1 MTIAAIATPLGEGGI
16 GIVRISG
23 PQSVEIAEKIFHAK
37 STKKL
42 QQHSHQLIYGTIV
55 DAQNAAI
62 DEALV
67 VYMRAPNSYTAE
79 DVVEI
84 QAHSSI
90 AGLQKILALV
100 LENGARLATPGEF
113 TQRAFLN
120 GRLDL
125 AQAEAVLDII
135 KSRTQAAL
143 KLAMRQH
150 KGLLSKKISS
160 YRQLLKDIVVQLEA
174 VIDYPEEDIEDLTA
188 QEVRQKLQGLQGQLQ
203 ELLASAKVGK
213 VLKEGLR
220 VVISGRPNVG
230 KSSLLNLLLQE
241 ERAIVSD
248 IAGTTRDVI
257 EEKLVVAGI
266 PIVLVDT
273 AGIRQTEDVIEKIG
287 VEKSY
292 LNIKNADLS
301 LLMLDA
307 AQGLTPED
315 EQLLATVADNEYLI
329 LINKIDSS
337 LDLTK
342 IKAQLAQYEQ
352 QRIIYLSVLTGAGL
366 DTFKEQ
372 LSKLVFGASGQILE
386 DNVYIQNV
394 RHEQLLQLAAQHLQE
409 ALQALKMGISLDCV
423 VIDVR
428 LCIEHLGC
436 ITGESVQDE
445 IINEIFSRFC
455 IGK

>member
-16 GIVRISG
+16 GIVRLSG
-23 PQSVEIAEKIFHAK
+23 NKSLAIVEKIFQPA
-37 STKKL
+37 SSKKL
-42 QQHSHQLIYGTIV
+42 KNNSHCLIYGTIIEPNG
-55 DAQNAAI
+55 QAI

-67 VYMRAPNSYTAE
+67 VYMRGPHSYTAE

-90 AGLQKILALV
+90 AGLQKILSLV
-100 LENGARLATPGEF
+100 LANGARLANPGEF

-125 AQAEAVLDII
+125 TQAEAVLDII
-135 KSRTQAAL
+135 KSRTQASL

-188 QEVRQKLQGLQGQLQ
+188 QDVSVKLQALQTQLQ
-203 ELLASAKVGK
+203 ELLDSAKVGK

-220 VVISGRPNVG
+220 VVITGQPNVG

-241 ERAIVSD
+241 ERAIVSN

-257 EEKLVVAGI
+257 EEKLIVAGI

-273 AGIRQTEDVIEKIG
+273 AGIRETEDVIEKIG
-287 VEKSY
+287 VAKSY
-292 LNIKNADLS
+292 SNIESADLV

-307 AQGLTPED
+307 SQGLNADD
-315 EQLLATVADNEYLI
+315 EKLLAAIGEQEYFVLV
-329 LINKIDSS
+329 NKIDVPA
-337 LDLTK
+337 DLEK
-342 IKAQLAQYEQ
+342 IKSQLALYKPKKT
-352 QRIIYLSVLTGAGL
+352 IYLSLVTGEGMAE
-366 DTFKEQ
+366 FKEQ
-372 LSKLVFGASGQILE
+372 LTQQVFGSSGQLLE

-394 RHEQLLQLAAQHLQE
+394 RHEQLLQTAAQHLQE
-409 ALQALKMGISLDCV
+409 AEQALQLGISLDCA
-423 VIDVR
+423 VIDLR
-428 LCIEHLGC
+428 LCIDNLGC

>member
-16 GIVRISG
+16 GIVRLSG
-23 PQSVEIAEKIFHAK
+23 NKSLAIVEKIFQPA
-37 STKKL
+37 SSKKIKNN
-42 QQHSHQLIYGTIV
+42 SHCLIYGTIIEPNG
-55 DAQNAAI
+55 QAI

-67 VYMRAPNSYTAE
+67 VYMRGPHSYTAE

-90 AGLQKILALV
+90 AGLQKILSLV
-100 LENGARLATPGEF
+100 LANGARLANPGEF

-125 AQAEAVLDII
+125 TQAEAVLDII
-135 KSRTQAAL
+135 KSRTQASL

-188 QEVRQKLQGLQGQLQ
+188 QDVSAKLQALQTQLQ
-203 ELLASAKVGK
+203 ELLDSAKVGK

-220 VVISGRPNVG
+220 VVITGQPNVG

-241 ERAIVSD
+241 ERAIVSN

-257 EEKLVVAGI
+257 EEKLIVAGI

-273 AGIRQTEDVIEKIG
+273 AGIRETEDVIEKIG
-287 VEKSY
+287 VAKSY
-292 LNIKNADLS
+292 SNIESADLV

-307 AQGLTPED
+307 SQGLNADD
-315 EQLLATVADNEYLI
+315 EKLLAAIGEQEYFVLV
-329 LINKIDSS
+329 NKIDVPA
-337 LDLTK
+337 DLEK
-342 IKAQLAQYEQ
+342 IKSQLALYKPKKT
-352 QRIIYLSVLTGAGL
+352 IYLSLVTGEGMAE
-366 DTFKEQ
+366 FKEQ
-372 LSKLVFGASGQILE
+372 LTQQVFGSSGQLLE

-394 RHEQLLQLAAQHLQE
+394 RHEQLLQTAAQHLQE
-409 ALQALKMGISLDCV
+409 AEQALQLGISLDCA
-423 VIDVR
+423 VIDLR
-428 LCIEHLGC
+428 LCIDNLGC

>member
-16 GIVRISG
+16 GIVRLSG
-23 PQSVEIAEKIFHAK
+23 NKSLAIVEKIFQPA
-37 STKKL
+37 SSKKL
-42 QQHSHQLIYGTIV
+42 KNNSHCLIYGTIIEPNG
-55 DAQNAAI
+55 QAI

-67 VYMRAPNSYTAE
+67 VYMRGPHSYTAE

-90 AGLQKILALV
+90 AGLQKILSLV
-100 LENGARLATPGEF
+100 LANGARLANPGEF

-125 AQAEAVLDII
+125 TQAEAVLDII
-135 KSRTQAAL
+135 KSRTQASL

-188 QEVRQKLQGLQGQLQ
+188 QDVSAKLQALQTQLQ
-203 ELLASAKVGK
+203 ELLDSAKVGK

-220 VVISGRPNVG
+220 VVITGQPNVG

-241 ERAIVSD
+241 ERAIVSN

-257 EEKLVVAGI
+257 EEKLIVAGI

-273 AGIRQTEDVIEKIG
+273 AGIRETEDVIEKIG
-287 VEKSY
+287 VAKSY
-292 LNIKNADLS
+292 SNIESADLV

-307 AQGLTPED
+307 SQGLNADD
-315 EQLLATVADNEYLI
+315 EKLLAAIGEQEYFVLV
-329 LINKIDSS
+329 NKIDVQA
-337 LDLTK
+337 DLEK
-342 IKAQLAQYEQ
+342 IKSQLALYKPKKT
-352 QRIIYLSVLTGAGL
+352 IYLSLVTGEGMAE
-366 DTFKEQ
+366 FKEQ
-372 LSKLVFGASGQILE
+372 LTQQVFGSSGQLLE

-394 RHEQLLQLAAQHLQE
+394 RHEQLLQTAAQHLQE
-409 ALQALKMGISLDCV
+409 AEQALQLGISLDCA
-423 VIDVR
+423 VIDLR
-428 LCIEHLGC
+428 LCIDNLGC

>member
-16 GIVRISG
+16 GIVRLSG
-23 PQSVEIAEKIFHAK
+23 NKSLAIVEKIFQPA
-37 STKKL
+37 SSKKL
-42 QQHSHQLIYGTIV
+42 KNNSHCLIYGTIIEPNG
-55 DAQNAAI
+55 QAI

-67 VYMRAPNSYTAE
+67 VYMRGPHSYTAE

-90 AGLQKILALV
+90 AGLQKILSLV
-100 LENGARLATPGEF
+100 LANGARLANPGEF

-125 AQAEAVLDII
+125 TQAEAVLDII
-135 KSRTQAAL
+135 KSRTQASL

-188 QEVRQKLQGLQGQLQ
+188 QDVSAKLQALQTQLK
-203 ELLASAKVGK
+203 ELLDSAKVGK

-220 VVISGRPNVG
+220 VVITGQPNVG

-241 ERAIVSD
+241 ERAIVSN

-257 EEKLVVAGI
+257 EEKLIVAGI

-273 AGIRQTEDVIEKIG
+273 AGIRETEDVIEKIG
-287 VEKSY
+287 VAKSY
-292 LNIKNADLS
+292 SNIESADLV

-307 AQGLTPED
+307 SQGLNADD
-315 EQLLATVADNEYLI
+315 EKLLAAIGEQEYFVLV
-329 LINKIDSS
+329 NKIDVPA
-337 LDLTK
+337 DLEK
-342 IKAQLAQYEQ
+342 IKSQLALYKPKKT
-352 QRIIYLSVLTGAGL
+352 IYLSLVTGEGMAE
-366 DTFKEQ
+366 FKEQ
-372 LSKLVFGASGQILE
+372 LTQQVFGSSGQLLE

-394 RHEQLLQLAAQHLQE
+394 RHEQLLQTAAQHLQE
-409 ALQALKMGISLDCV
+409 ADQALQLGISLDCA
-423 VIDVR
+423 VIDLR
-428 LCIEHLGC
+428 LCIDNLGC

>member
-23 PQSVEIAEKIFHAK
+23 ADSLVIVEKIFQAT
-37 STKKL
+37 SKKDL
-42 QQHSHQLIYGTIV
+42 KNHSHQLIYGTIIDKQGQAV
-55 DAQNAAI
+55 

-67 VYMRAPNSYTAE
+67 AYMRGPHSYTAE

-84 QAHSSI
+84 QAHSSV
-90 AGLQKILALV
+90 ASMQKILGLV

-125 AQAEAVLDII
+125 AQAEAVIDII
-135 KSRTQAAL
+135 KSRTQASL

-174 VIDYPEEDIEDLTA
+174 VIDYPEEDIEELTTV
-188 QEVRQKLQGLQGQLQ
+188 EVLTKLQGLQEQIQALVD
-203 ELLASAKVGK
+203 SAKVGK

-220 VVISGRPNVG
+220 VVITGRPNVG

-266 PIVLVDT
+266 PVVLVDT
-273 AGIRQTEDVIEKIG
+273 AGIRETEDKIEKIG
-287 VEKSY
+287 VAKSY
-292 LNIKNADLS
+292 ANIESADLS
-301 LLMLDA
+301 LLMIDA
-307 AQGLTPED
+307 AVGLTKAD
-315 EQLLATVADNEYLI
+315 EELLRTIGENEYLL
-329 LINKIDSS
+329 LINKIDAQQ
-337 LDLTK
+337 DLQK
-342 IKAQLAQYEQ
+342 IRRQVAKYDEQ
-352 QRIIYLSVLTGAGL
+352 RVIYLSVLTGEGL
-366 DTFKEQ
+366 EEFKQ
-372 LSKLVFGASGQILE
+372 HLTKQVFGSSGQLLD

-394 RHEQLLQLAAQHLQE
+394 RHEQLLKVAAEYLQE
-409 ALQALKMGISLDCV
+409 AVQALQLGISLDCV
-423 VIDVR
+423 VIDLR
-428 LCIEHLGC
+428 LCIDNLGC

>member
-16 GIVRISG
+16 GIVRLSG
-23 PQSVEIAEKIFHAK
+23 NKSLAIVEKIFQPA
-37 STKKL
+37 SSKKL
-42 QQHSHQLIYGTIV
+42 KNNSHCLIYGTIIEPNG
-55 DAQNAAI
+55 QAI

-67 VYMRAPNSYTAE
+67 VYMRGPHSYTAE

-90 AGLQKILALV
+90 AGLQKILSLV
-100 LENGARLATPGEF
+100 LANGARLANPGEF

-125 AQAEAVLDII
+125 TQAEAVLDII
-135 KSRTQAAL
+135 KSRTQASL

-188 QEVRQKLQGLQGQLQ
+188 QDVSAKLQALQTQLQ
-203 ELLASAKVGK
+203 ELLDSAKVGK

-220 VVISGRPNVG
+220 VVITGQPNVG

-241 ERAIVSD
+241 ERAIVSN

-257 EEKLVVAGI
+257 EEKLIVAGI

-273 AGIRQTEDVIEKIG
+273 AGIRETEDVIEKIG
-287 VEKSY
+287 VAKSY
-292 LNIKNADLS
+292 SNIESADLV

-307 AQGLTPED
+307 SQGLNADD
-315 EQLLATVADNEYLI
+315 EKLLAAIGEQEYFVLV
-329 LINKIDSS
+329 NKIDVPA
-337 LDLTK
+337 DLEK
-342 IKAQLAQYEQ
+342 IKSQLALYKPKKT
-352 QRIIYLSVLTGAGL
+352 IYLSLVTGEGMAE
-366 DTFKEQ
+366 FKEQ
-372 LSKLVFGASGQILE
+372 LTQQVFGSSGQLLE

-394 RHEQLLQLAAQHLQE
+394 RHEQLLQTAAQHLQE
-409 ALQALKMGISLDCV
+409 AEQALQLGISLDCA
-423 VIDVR
+423 VIDLR
-428 LCIEHLGC
+428 LCIDNLGC

>member
-16 GIVRISG
+16 GIVRLSG
-23 PQSVEIAEKIFHAK
+23 NKSLAIVEKIFQPA
-37 STKKL
+37 SSKKL
-42 QQHSHQLIYGTIV
+42 KNNSHCLIYGTIIEPNG
-55 DAQNAAI
+55 QAI

-67 VYMRAPNSYTAE
+67 VYMRGPHSYTAE

-90 AGLQKILALV
+90 AGLQKILSLV
-100 LENGARLATPGEF
+100 LANGARLANPGEF

-125 AQAEAVLDII
+125 TQAEAVLDII
-135 KSRTQAAL
+135 KSRTQASL

-188 QEVRQKLQGLQGQLQ
+188 QDVSAKLQALQTQLQ
-203 ELLASAKVGK
+203 ELLDSAKVGK

-220 VVISGRPNVG
+220 VVITGQPNVG

-241 ERAIVSD
+241 ERAIVSN
-248 IAGTTRDVI
+248 IAATTRDVI
-257 EEKLVVAGI
+257 EEKLIVAGI

-273 AGIRQTEDVIEKIG
+273 AGIRETEDVIEKIG
-287 VEKSY
+287 VAKSY
-292 LNIKNADLS
+292 SNIESADLV

-307 AQGLTPED
+307 SQGLNADD
-315 EQLLATVADNEYLI
+315 EKLLAAIGEQEYFVLV
-329 LINKIDSS
+329 NKIDVPA
-337 LDLTK
+337 DLEK
-342 IKAQLAQYEQ
+342 IKSQLALYKPKKT
-352 QRIIYLSVLTGAGL
+352 IYLSLVTGEGMAE
-366 DTFKEQ
+366 FKEQ
-372 LSKLVFGASGQILE
+372 LTQQVFGSSGQLLE

-394 RHEQLLQLAAQHLQE
+394 RHEQLLQTAAQHLQE
-409 ALQALKMGISLDCV
+409 AEQALQLGISLDCA
-423 VIDVR
+423 VIDLR
-428 LCIEHLGC
+428 LCIDNLGC

>member
-16 GIVRISG
+16 GIVRLSG
-23 PQSVEIAEKIFHAK
+23 NKSLAIVEKIFQPA
-37 STKKL
+37 SSKKL
-42 QQHSHQLIYGTIV
+42 KNNSHCLIYGTIIEPNG
-55 DAQNAAI
+55 QAI

-67 VYMRAPNSYTAE
+67 VYMRGPHSYTAE

-90 AGLQKILALV
+90 AGLQKILSLV
-100 LENGARLATPGEF
+100 LANGARLANPGEF

-125 AQAEAVLDII
+125 TQAEAVLDII
-135 KSRTQAAL
+135 KSRTQASL

-188 QEVRQKLQGLQGQLQ
+188 QDVSAKLQALQTQLQ
-203 ELLASAKVGK
+203 ELLDSAKVGK

-220 VVISGRPNVG
+220 VVITGQPNVG

-241 ERAIVSD
+241 ELAIVSN

-257 EEKLVVAGI
+257 EEKLIVAGI

-273 AGIRQTEDVIEKIG
+273 AGIRETEDVIEKIG
-287 VEKSY
+287 VAKSY
-292 LNIKNADLS
+292 SNIESADLV

-307 AQGLTPED
+307 SQGLNADD
-315 EQLLATVADNEYLI
+315 EKLLAAIGEQEYFVLV
-329 LINKIDSS
+329 NKIDVPA
-337 LDLTK
+337 DLEK
-342 IKAQLAQYEQ
+342 IKSQLALYKPKKT
-352 QRIIYLSVLTGAGL
+352 IYLSLVTGEGMAE
-366 DTFKEQ
+366 FKEQ
-372 LSKLVFGASGQILE
+372 LTQQVFGSSGQLLE

-394 RHEQLLQLAAQHLQE
+394 RHEQLLQTAAQHLQE
-409 ALQALKMGISLDCV
+409 AEQALQLGISLDCA
-423 VIDVR
+423 VIDLR
-428 LCIEHLGC
+428 LCIDNLGC